1 MSSLQAPRRVCSIFA
16 RLCNLRCISTA
27 ALSPVHAQAR
37 WAEWGALRCP
47 VDLIRGGQGFMRY
60 EEVARMR
67 ELQLGMQV
75 VEVRHAGHDVHLDA
89 PDVVAGVLLQE
100 R

>member
-1 MSSLQAPRRVCSIFA
+1 M
-16 RLCNLRCISTA
+16 
-27 ALSPVHAQAR
+27 
-37 WAEWGALRCP
+37 G
-47 VDLIRGGQGFMRY
+47 Y

-67 ELQLGMQV
+67 ELQV

-89 PDVVAGVLLQE
+89 PDVVADVLLQE